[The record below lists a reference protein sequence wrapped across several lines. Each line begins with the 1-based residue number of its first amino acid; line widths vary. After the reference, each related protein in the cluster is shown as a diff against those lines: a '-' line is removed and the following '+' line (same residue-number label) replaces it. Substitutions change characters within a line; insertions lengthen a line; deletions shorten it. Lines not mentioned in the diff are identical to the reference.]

1 MNRRGQH
8 HYVHVLRVPGYL
20 CTPATVKH
28 FNTFCRVIQGFCLF
42 FAFFHAHAHSRQT
55 KTASADHLILPPILY
70 RATEQGSDRET
81 VRRTVGHC

>member
-28 FNTFCRVIQGFCLF
+28 FNTFCRVIQCFCLF
-42 FAFFHAHAHSRQT
+42 LHFST
-55 KTASADHLILPPILY
+55 LSIKGGTTYPGPPNTPPILY

-81 VRRTVGHC
+81 VRTTVGHC